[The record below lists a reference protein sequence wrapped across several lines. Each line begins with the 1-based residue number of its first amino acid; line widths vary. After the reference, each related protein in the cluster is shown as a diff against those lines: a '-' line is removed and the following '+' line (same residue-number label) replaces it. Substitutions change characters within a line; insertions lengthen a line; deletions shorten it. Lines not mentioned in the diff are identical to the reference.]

1 MTAPRSS
8 LPNSLVVLAAGGTG
22 GHLFPAEALARALI
36 RRGRPV
42 ALVTDKRGK
51 AFPVDGVDTY
61 RVRAGRLGGGL
72 LAKARFAVDLGRGI
86 LEARRLLRRL
96 APGTVVGFGGYPS
109 MPTMVA
115 ATSLKLPTLIH
126 DQNAVLGRANKMLAT
141 RVGAIATSFDTV
153 AGVPATDAAKI
164 ERTGNPVRPAVV
176 AVRDLPYE
184 APGADGPIRLLI
196 IGGSQGARILSR
208 VVPDALKALPTDLK
222 ARLVVSQQ
230 VRPEDLEAVEAAYRG
245 SGLAVETRRFFD
257 DIPAR
262 LAAAQLVLARAGGST
277 TAELTVAGRPAL
289 LVPFAGAIADEQTA
303 NARVLVEH
311 GAAWLLSEAEFTAE
325 RVSTLLAKLLNDGPA
340 LARAAE
346 AARALGEPAAAE
358 RLADLVERLT
368 KGDRP

>member
-1 MTAPRSS
+1 MTAAR
-8 LPNSLVVLAAGGTG
+8 SLVVLAAGGTG
-22 GHLFPAEALARALI
+22 GHLFPAEALARALVG
-36 RRGRPV
+36 RGRPV

-51 AFPVDGVDTY
+51 EFPVAGVDTY

-72 LAKARFAVDLGRGI
+72 LGKVRFALDLGRGI
-86 LEARRLLRRL
+86 LEARRLLGRL
-96 APGTVVGFGGYPS
+96 RPGAVVGFGGYPS

-126 DQNAVLGRANKMLAT
+126 DQNAVLGRANRMLAT
-141 RVGAIATSFDTV
+141 RVRAIATSFERV
-153 AGVPATDAAKI
+153 SGVPASDRSKI

-176 AVRDLPYE
+176 AVRDLPYV
-184 APGADGPIRLLI
+184 APDADGPVRLLI

-208 VVPDALKALPTDLK
+208 VVPEALKALPAALK

-230 VRPEDLEAVEAAYRG
+230 VRPEDLDAVEAAYRD
-245 SGLAVETRRFFD
+245 SGLAIETRRFFD
-257 DIPAR
+257 DIPER
-262 LAAAQLVLARAGGST
+262 LAAAHLVLARAGGST

-303 NARVLVEH
+303 NARVLVEG
-311 GAAWLLSEAEFTAE
+311 GAAWLLSEADFTVE
-325 RVSTLLAKLLNDGPA
+325 RVARLLGEILTDGPA
-340 LARAAE
+340 LARAAA

-368 KGDRP
+368 KEEDRP

>member
-1 MTAPRSS
+1 MTAPR
-8 LPNSLVVLAAGGTG
+8 SLVVLAAGGTG

-36 RRGRPV
+36 GRGRPV

-51 AFPVDGVDTY
+51 EFPVAGVDTY

-72 LAKARFAVDLGRGI
+72 LGKARFAIELGRGI
-86 LEARRLLRRL
+86 LEARALLNRLRP
-96 APGTVVGFGGYPS
+96 AAVVGFGGYPS

-115 ATSLKLPTLIH
+115 ATGLRLPTLIH

-141 RVGAIATSFDTV
+141 RVKAIATSFDAV
-153 AGVPATDAAKI
+153 VGVPGSDRAKI

-176 AVRDLPYE
+176 SVRDLPYQPPE
-184 APGADGPIRLLI
+184 ATGPIRLLI

-208 VVPDALKALPTDLK
+208 VVPEALKALPPALK
-222 ARLVVSQQ
+222 ARLAVSQQ
-230 VRPEDLEAVEAAYRG
+230 VRPEDLDAVAAAYEG
-245 SGLAVETRRFFD
+245 SGLDVETKRFFD

-262 LAAAQLVLARAGGST
+262 LASAHLVLARAGGST

-303 NARVLVEH
+303 NARVLVDR
-311 GAAWLLSEAEFTAE
+311 GAAWMLSEAEFTVERASARLAE
-325 RVSTLLAKLLNDGPA
+325 LLNDGTA
-340 LARAAE
+340 LAAAAA

-368 KGDRP
+368 MTGDRP

>member
-1 MTAPRSS
+1 VTATR
-8 LPNSLVVLAAGGTG
+8 SLVVLAAGGTG

-51 AFPVDGVDTY
+51 EFPVDGVDTY

-72 LAKARFAVDLGRGI
+72 IGKARFALDLGRGI
-86 LEARRLLRRL
+86 IEARSLLGRLRP
-96 APGTVVGFGGYPS
+96 AAVVGFGGYPS

-115 ATSLKLPTLIH
+115 AASLRLPTLIH

-141 RVGAIATSFDTV
+141 RVRAIATSFGTV
-153 AGVPATDAAKI
+153 SGVPAADQAKI

-176 AVRDLPYE
+176 AVRDLPYQ
-184 APGADGPIRLLI
+184 APETTGPVRLLI

-208 VVPDALKALPTDLK
+208 VVPDALKALPADLK

-230 VRPEDLEAVEAAYRG
+230 VRPEDAEAVEAAYRD
-245 SGLAVETRRFFD
+245 SGLNVETKRFFD

-262 LAAAQLVLARAGGST
+262 LAAAHLVLARSGGST

-303 NARVLVEH
+303 NARVLVEQ
-311 GAAWLLSEAEFTAE
+311 GAAWLLSEADFTAE
-325 RVSTLLAKLLNDGPA
+325 RVAGLLTRLLNDGA
-340 LARAAE
+340 GLARAA
-346 AARALGEPAAAE
+346 AASRSLGEPAAAE
-358 RLADLVERLT
+358 RLADLVIRLT
-368 KGDRP
+368 AKEERP

>member
-1 MTAPRSS
+1 MTAPR
-8 LPNSLVVLAAGGTG
+8 SLVVLAAGGTG

-51 AFPVDGVDTY
+51 EFPVEGVDTY
-61 RVRAGRLGGGL
+61 RVRAGRLGGGMIG
-72 LAKARFAVDLGRGI
+72 KARFAVDLGRGI
-86 LEARRLLRRL
+86 LEARGLLRRL
-96 APGTVVGFGGYPS
+96 KPGTVVGFGGYPS

-141 RVGAIATSFDTV
+141 RVRAIATSFDKV
-153 AGVPATDAAKI
+153 AGVPAADKAKI

-176 AVRDLPYE
+176 AVRDQPYA
-184 APGADGPIRLLI
+184 APDADGPIRLLI

-208 VVPDALKALPTDLK
+208 VVPDTLKALPEALK
-222 ARLVVSQQ
+222 SRLVVSQQ
-230 VRPEDLEAVEAAYRG
+230 VRPEDLEAVQLAYRA
-245 SGLAVETRRFFD
+245 SGLRVETRRFFD

-262 LAAAQLVLARAGGST
+262 LAAAHLVIARAGGST

-303 NARVLVEH
+303 NARVLVDR

-325 RVSTLLAKLLNDGPA
+325 RASSLLSGLLVDGPA
-340 LARAAE
+340 LAAA
-346 AARALGEPAAAE
+346 AAAAKDLGEPAAAE
-358 RLADLVERLT
+358 RLADLVERLISS
-368 KGDRP
+368 GDRP

>member
-1 MTAPRSS
+1 MTAAR
-8 LPNSLVVLAAGGTG
+8 SLVVLAAGGTG

-36 RRGRPV
+36 GRGRPV

-51 AFPVDGVDTY
+51 EFPVEGVDTY

-72 LAKARFAVDLGRGI
+72 LGKAKFAIDLGRGI
-86 LEARRLLRRL
+86 LEARSLLGRLRP
-96 APGTVVGFGGYPS
+96 AAVVGFGGYPS

-115 ATSLKLPTLIH
+115 ATSLRLPTLIH
-126 DQNAVLGRANKMLAT
+126 DQNAVLGRANRMLAT
-141 RVGAIATSFDTV
+141 RVGAIATSFATV
-153 AGVPATDAAKI
+153 SGVPAANGAKI

-176 AVRDLPYE
+176 AVREQPYVPP
-184 APGADGPIRLLI
+184 AASGPIRLLI

-208 VVPDALKALPTDLK
+208 VVPEALKALPADLK

-230 VRPEDLEAVEAAYRG
+230 VRPEDLDAVEAAYQG
-245 SGLAVETRRFFD
+245 SGLDIETKRFFD

-262 LAAAQLVLARAGGST
+262 LAAAHLVLARAGGST

-303 NARVLVEH
+303 NARVLVDG
-311 GAAWLLSEAEFTAE
+311 GAAWMLSESQFTVERVAARLTDLLS
-325 RVSTLLAKLLNDGPA
+325 DGAA
-340 LARAAE
+340 LGRAAV

-368 KGDRP
+368 KTGERP

>member
-1 MTAPRSS
+1 VTARH
-8 LPNSLVVLAAGGTG
+8 SLVVLAAGGTG

-51 AFPVDGVDTY
+51 EFPVEGVDTY
-61 RVRAGRLGGGL
+61 RVRAGRLGGGVVG
-72 LAKARFAVDLGRGI
+72 KARFALDLGRGI
-86 LEARRLLRRL
+86 LEARRLLGRL
-96 APGTVVGFGGYPS
+96 KPATVVGFGGYPS

-115 ATSLKLPTLIH
+115 ATTLRLPTLIH

-141 RVGAIATSFDTV
+141 RVRAIATSFDTV
-153 AGVPATDAAKI
+153 SGVPAADRGKI

-176 AVRDLPYE
+176 AVRDEPYQ
-184 APGADGPIRLLI
+184 APVADGPIRVLI

-208 VVPDALKALPTDLK
+208 VLPDALKALPAELK
-222 ARLVVSQQ
+222 ARLIVSQQ
-230 VRPEDLEAVEAAYRG
+230 VRPEDQETVGAAYRD

-262 LAAAQLVLARAGGST
+262 LAAAHLVIARAGGST

-303 NARVLVEH
+303 NARVLVDR
-311 GAAWLLSEAEFTAE
+311 GAAWLLSEADFTVE
-325 RVSTLLAKLLNDGPA
+325 RASDLLTQLLNDGPA
-340 LARAAE
+340 LARAA
-346 AARALGEPAAAE
+346 ATARDLGEPAAAE

-368 KGDRP
+368 MDGGRP

>member
-1 MTAPRSS
+1 MTAAR
-8 LPNSLVVLAAGGTG
+8 SLVVLAAGGTG

-36 RRGRPV
+36 GRGRPV

-51 AFPVDGVDTY
+51 EFPVAGVDTY

-72 LAKARFAVDLGRGI
+72 PGKVKFVLDLGRGI
-86 LEARRLLRRL
+86 LEARALLGRLRP
-96 APGTVVGFGGYPS
+96 AAVVGFGGYPS

-126 DQNAVLGRANKMLAT
+126 DQNAVLGRANRMLAT
-141 RVGAIATSFDTV
+141 RVRAIATSFGIV
-153 AGVPATDAAKI
+153 QGVPGADRAKI
-164 ERTGNPVRPAVV
+164 ERTGNPVRPAIV

-184 APGADGPIRLLI
+184 PPETDGPIRLLI

-208 VVPDALKALPTDLK
+208 VVPEALKALPPALK
-222 ARLVVSQQ
+222 ARLAVSQQ
-230 VRPEDLEAVEAAYRG
+230 VRPEDLDAVEAAYRD
-245 SGLAVETRRFFD
+245 SGLNIETRRFFD

-262 LAAAQLVLARAGGST
+262 LASAHLVLARAGGST

-303 NARVLVEH
+303 NARVLVEG
-311 GAAWLLSEAEFTAE
+311 GAAWMLSEAEFTVERASARLAE
-325 RVSTLLAKLLNDGPA
+325 LLSDGAA
-340 LARAAE
+340 LARAAL
-346 AARALGEPAAAE
+346 AARHLGEPAAAE

-368 KGDRP
+368 HSGGRP

>member
-1 MTAPRSS
+1 MTAPR
-8 LPNSLVVLAAGGTG
+8 SLVVLAAGGTG

-36 RRGRPV
+36 GRGLPV

-51 AFPVDGVDTY
+51 EFPVAGVDTY
-61 RVRAGRLGGGL
+61 RVRAGRLDGGVLG
-72 LAKARFAVDLGRGI
+72 KARFALELGRGI
-86 LEARRLLRRL
+86 LEARSLLGRLRP
-96 APGTVVGFGGYPS
+96 AAVVGFGGYPS

-141 RVGAIATSFDTV
+141 RVRAIATSFDTV
-153 AGVPATDAAKI
+153 SGVPGNDGAKV

-184 APGADGPIRLLI
+184 PPAAGGPIRLLI

-208 VVPDALKALPTDLK
+208 VVPDALKALPAELK

-230 VRPEDLEAVEAAYRG
+230 VRPEDLAAVEAAYRD
-245 SGLAVETRRFFD
+245 SGLNIETKRFFD

-262 LAAAQLVLARAGGST
+262 LAAAHLVLARAGGST

-303 NARVLVEH
+303 NARVLVDRD
-311 GAAWLLSEAEFTAE
+311 AAWLLSEAEFTVE
-325 RVSTLLAKLLNDGPA
+325 RVASRLTELLSDGAA
-340 LARAAE
+340 LARAAA
-346 AARALGEPAAAE
+346 AARDLGEPAAAE

-368 KGDRP
+368 TGGGRP